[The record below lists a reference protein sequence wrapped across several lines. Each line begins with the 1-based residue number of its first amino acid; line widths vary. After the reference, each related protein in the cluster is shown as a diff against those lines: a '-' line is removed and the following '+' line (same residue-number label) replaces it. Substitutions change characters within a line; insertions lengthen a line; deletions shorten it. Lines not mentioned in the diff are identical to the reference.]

1 MSFAVYVLDWVGA
14 LKGKGVWVR
23 MYWYEAAGAYRDV
36 VDGAG
41 LPIARRRDGWSFLV
55 ADPGDVGVLDRIMLD
70 GEIVLER
77 MAGRLVDAARMMRA
91 CDATEDLGPRTVAVH
106 AHLEALM
113 GDGAG
118 GDPDEA
124 ICARMGMDA
133 ATWRAVGA
141 AQAAM
146 AASRPRT
153 CDD

>member
-23 MYWYEAAGAYRDV
+23 MYWYEAADAYRDV

-55 ADPGDVGVLDRIMLD
+55 ADPGAADVLDWLTFD

-77 MAGRLVDAARMMRA
+77 MAGRLVDAVRMMRA
-91 CDATEDLGPRTVAVH
+91 YNAAEDLGHRTVAAH

-113 GDGAG
+113 GDS
-118 GDPDEA
+118 DEA
-124 ICARMGMDA
+124 ICSRMGMDA
-133 ATWRAVGA
+133 ATWRVVDS
-141 AQAAM
+141 AQ

>member
-14 LKGKGVWVR
+14 LKGKSVWVR

-55 ADPGDVGVLDRIMLD
+55 ADPGDVDVLDRLTLD

-91 CDATEDLGPRTVAVH
+91 YDAAEDLGPRTVAAH

-113 GDGAG
+113 GDGAE

-124 ICARMGMDA
+124 ICSRMGMDA
-133 ATWRAVGA
+133 ATWRAVDA
-141 AQAAM
+141 AQAA
-146 AASRPRT
+146 SRFRT

>member
-14 LKGKGVWVR
+14 LKGEGVWVR
-23 MYWYEAAGAYRDV
+23 MYWYEAADAYRDV

-55 ADPGDVGVLDRIMLD
+55 ADPGAADVLDWLTFD

-77 MAGRLVDAARMMRA
+77 MAGRLVDAVRMMRA
-91 CDATEDLGPRTVAVH
+91 YNAAEDLGPRTVAAH

-113 GDGAG
+113 GDS
-118 GDPDEA
+118 DEA
-124 ICARMGMDA
+124 ICSRMGMDA
-133 ATWRAVGA
+133 ATWRVVDS
-141 AQAAM
+141 AQ

>member
-23 MYWYEAAGAYRDV
+23 MYWHEAADAY
-36 VDGAG
+36 
-41 LPIARRRDGWSFLV
+41 
-55 ADPGDVGVLDRIMLD
+55 
-70 GEIVLER
+70 
-77 MAGRLVDAARMMRA
+77 
-91 CDATEDLGPRTVAVH
+91 
-106 AHLEALM
+106 LEALM